1 MEELCAG
8 YLYKSPQASLFKL
21 QKSWKRRYFV
31 LLKKCEIT
39 CHLKY
44 FKSEEM
50 KNSEPIGAIDLS
62 QVSSMFLN
70 PEIHS
75 MWKWVHENF
84 RCSPSCVLFM
94 KVADRDYF
102 LIGETS
108 LEIEKWFSALYEAMY
123 NRPHKLFEPKEYGRI
138 RDISAPPN
146 SLKTDQRVEWKLDA
160 RSDSS
165 KDEQH
170 EKEIGKLEKSFL

>member
-1 MEELCAG
+1 MALSGEKEELCAG
-8 YLYKSPQASLFKL
+8 YLYKSPKESQFKI

-31 LLKKCEIT
+31 LVKKNKTT
-39 CHLKY
+39 CHLDY

-50 KNSEPIGAIDLS
+50 KKSEPLGAIDLS
-62 QVSSMFLN
+62 QVSWMFLN
-70 PEIHS
+70 PENHS

-108 LEIEKWFSALYEAMY
+108 SEIEGWFSALYEAMH
-123 NRPHKLFEPKEYGRI
+123 NRPHKQLELTEARGI
-138 RDISAPPN
+138 RDISAPPY
-146 SLKTDQRVEWKLDA
+146 SVITDQRVEWKLDA
-160 RSDSS
+160 SSDSQP
-165 KDEQH
+165 KTNNMK
-170 EKEIGKLEKSFL
+170 EK